1 MIKICSALIKKN
13 RSRVSLLT
21 EGAVLFCKY
30 RADALH
36 RVEAKRK
43 RDGTA
48 QSIRKPGRMPYIE
61 LKRSGNE
68 MALLIFLKPFI
79 IWFFLVKYFP
89 TDNVIKENAGK

>member
-48 QSIRKPGRMPYIE
+48 YLPKTIYNMVFPRQ
-61 LKRSGNE
+61 
-68 MALLIFLKPFI
+68 IFS
-79 IWFFLVKYFP
+79 
-89 TDNVIKENAGK
+89 NG

>member
-13 RSRVSLLT
+13 GSRVSLLT
-21 EGAVLFCKY
+21 EGAILFYKY

-48 QSIRKPGRMPYIE
+48 SHPKTIYNVAFPRQIFS
-61 LKRSGNE
+61 SG
-68 MALLIFLKPFI
+68 
-79 IWFFLVKYFP
+79 
-89 TDNVIKENAGK
+89 

>member
-13 RSRVSLLT
+13 RSRVRLLT

-43 RDGTA
+43 LDGTVSPKTIYNMVFPR
-48 QSIRKPGRMPYIE
+48 Q
-61 LKRSGNE
+61 
-68 MALLIFLKPFI
+68 IFS
-79 IWFFLVKYFP
+79 
-89 TDNVIKENAGK
+89 NG